1 MKPVKING
9 EVAFTPKSE
18 EVLDVMQMLTGKPR
32 IDGECVFD
40 SDGEGVHNLDFDS
53 RHDGYKG
60 EYEISGMCITCQDGV
75 FG

>member
-18 EVLDVMQMLTGKPR
+18 DVLDVMQMITGKPR

-40 SDGEGVHNLDFDS
+40 SDGDGVHSLDFTDERS
-53 RHDGYKG
+53 KR
-60 EYEISGMCITCQDGV
+60 EYEISGMCQTCQNGV